1 MKAIALGLVPSL
13 VVLLATACGNDQ
25 PAKTPSDH
33 PAQIED
39 AAPAPTATS
48 SELLMDA
55 GPSPTAAAPT
65 PNVSPAP
72 AAAPVESAPALT
84 DGQIL
89 HVTHLANAGEIEQ
102 AKLAEA
108 KSHDARVRKLAAM
121 MIKDHSMAD
130 AKGKTIAKKAS
141 LTLSDS
147 PTSKDVESDASGNTS
162 TLKGES
168 GAAFDK
174 DYVGI
179 QIKEHQAV
187 LDILDQKLIP
197 AAKSDDVKTYLT
209 EVRAKVAMHL
219 QHAQDLSNDMQK

>member
-1 MKAIALGLVPSL
+1 M
-13 VVLLATACGNDQ
+13 
-25 PAKTPSDH
+25 
-33 PAQIED
+33 
-39 AAPAPTATS
+39 
-48 SELLMDA
+48 
-55 GPSPTAAAPT
+55 
-65 PNVSPAP
+65 
-72 AAAPVESAPALT
+72 
-84 DGQIL
+84 
-89 HVTHLANAGEIEQ
+89 THLANAGEIEQ

-121 MIKDHSMAD
+121 MIKDHSAAD

-141 LTLSDS
+141 LTLTES
-147 PTSKDVESDASGNTS
+147 PTSHDLESDAAGNTS

-187 LDILDQKLIP
+187 LDLLDQKLIP